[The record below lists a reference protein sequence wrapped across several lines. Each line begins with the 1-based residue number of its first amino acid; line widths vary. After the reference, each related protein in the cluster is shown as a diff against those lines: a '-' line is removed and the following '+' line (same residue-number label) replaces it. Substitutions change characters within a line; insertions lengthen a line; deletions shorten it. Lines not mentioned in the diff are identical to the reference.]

1 MILLLL
7 SVGQVS
13 SHSLDAFIV
22 RSTEAHVPKGNFILM
37 HCCSLMLYNRNEK
50 IMGKEAGL
58 KKEQQQLN
66 EVILLMDG
74 YLIMLTNH
82 NLDLP

>member
-1 MILLLL
+1 M
-7 SVGQVS
+7 QVS

-22 RSTEAHVPKGNFILM
+22 GSTGAQWPIGNFILM
-37 HCCSLMLYNRNEK
+37 HCCSLMLYNSNEK
-50 IMGKEAGL
+50 IMDKEAGL
-58 KKEQQQLN
+58 KKRQRQWN

>member
-1 MILLLL
+1 
-7 SVGQVS
+7 
-13 SHSLDAFIV
+13 
-22 RSTEAHVPKGNFILM
+22 
-37 HCCSLMLYNRNEK
+37 MLYNRNEK

-58 KKEQQQLN
+58 KKEQKQLN